1 MTLARRLAHS
11 SRVLQ
16 PGSGVSWRVGPEDQ
30 PDSLRTGT
38 VVRRDLI
45 DDRYVWV
52 RPTEGVGQHRMAL
65 ADLDGAFCQPP
76 PTPRAVP
83 DLHPAQ
89 ELPAPL
95 TLTLELLGLL
105 DQGVE
110 IQPGQRTRLAPIL
123 DALRDRGFIVEGPT
137 GSGLWNLT
145 PKGREVLDA

>member
-38 VVRRDLI
+38 VVRLDL
-45 DDRYVWV
+45 DGLHAWV
-52 RPTEGVGQHRMAL
+52 RTDGEAGERRKAL
-65 ADLDGAFCQPP
+65 ADLDGAFCQPLP
-76 PTPRAVP
+76 APRAVP

-95 TLTLELLGLL
+95 THTLELLGLL

-110 IQPGQRTRLAPIL
+110 IQPGQRTVLAPIL
-123 DALRDRGFIVEGPT
+123 TELRDRGFIVEGPT
-137 GSGLWNLT
+137 GSGVWKLT